1 MQKVNR
7 NNDRAAHA
15 GRAPM
20 PWQRRLSQLTI
31 LAMCSLLLMPG
42 VATAKKPVASEA
54 GCVIFMDDVVYS
66 KTPFTVKV
74 VRDPS
79 YPDAW
84 RNPTFTIEASFTGS
98 TQTVSA
104 TIEPILAN
112 AFSVTYVHA
121 TLVVPDD
128 ARFTGT
134 ATISA
139 TVEEPL
145 NKRKTRTTTCSAT
158 ASVQ

>member
-1 MQKVNR
+1 MKKVNR

-20 PWQRRLSQLTI
+20 PWQRRLSQLII
-31 LAMCSLLLMPG
+31 LAMCSVLLMPG
-42 VATAKKPVASEA
+42 VASAKKPVASET
-54 GCVIFMDDVVYS
+54 GCVIFMDDTVYS
-66 KTPFTVKV
+66 NTPFTVKV

-104 TIEPILAN
+104 TIEPSLAN

-121 TLVVPDD
+121 TIVVPDD
-128 ARFTGT
+128 ASFAGT

-145 NKRKTRTTTCSAT
+145 NKRKTRTTTCSTT